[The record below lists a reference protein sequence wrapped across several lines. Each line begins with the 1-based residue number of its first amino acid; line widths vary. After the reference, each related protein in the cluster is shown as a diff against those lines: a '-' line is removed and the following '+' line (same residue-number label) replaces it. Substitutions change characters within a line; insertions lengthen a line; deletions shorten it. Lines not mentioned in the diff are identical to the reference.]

1 MNELDKYL
9 INITEV
15 FYYLLLSPKNSDT
28 YAKTDK
34 ILLLQLI
41 LSVFLFLYYSKLVP
55 GKFTQ
60 GYDPFAIYFRKS

>member
-55 GKFTQ
+55 GNFTQ
-60 GYDPFAIYFRKS
+60 GSAPLHNRFHKR